1 MKLFS
6 KILLIFTLILFA
18 GCYEKLS
25 NKITFFEG
33 YDFSTGDYKLL
44 VFGTE
49 GLWIDDYIDFYID
62 DIETLKKMQKQWVF
76 KYRTKTL
83 ACGYGYI
90 VMLVD
95 NNEVVKETEVN
106 IECEYMGAWIH
117 FPKSYLSDHKTHFKR
132 MTENEKKE
140 FEEKYRKTNKK
151 SEAEDNL

>member
-44 VFGTE
+44 VFGLE

-62 DIETLKKMQKQWVF
+62 DIETLQKMQKQWVF
-76 KYRTKTL
+76 KYKTDVM
-83 ACGYGYI
+83 ACGYGYN

-95 NNEVVKETEVN
+95 SNEVVEETWVN
-106 IECEYMGAWIH
+106 IESDCEYMSGWIR

-132 MTENEKKE
+132 MTENGKI
-140 FEEKYRKTNKK
+140 
-151 SEAEDNL
+151 